1 MTPGTQRLQI
11 IDLLRGTAILLMV
24 IYHFCF
30 DLAWFGF
37 TNSDFYSD
45 PAWITFRSIILT
57 LFLGLVG
64 FSLWLA
70 QGKRIN
76 WRKVT
81 RRTLLIAVNA
91 ALISA
96 VTWWQFGDR
105 FIYFGVLHFITVA
118 SLLGLLFLRFY
129 RLNLVLGT
137 SLVALAYY
145 QHPWFD
151 SPTVNWIG
159 FMTYK
164 PLTEDYV
171 PLVPWLGVV
180 LLGLYIA
187 QWMDRT
193 GKLSAW
199 NEPEWVNRTGPL
211 LLAGRHSLL
220 IYMLHQPVLI
230 GALWL
235 FSSAS
240 GMQ

>member
-1 MTPGTQRLQI
+1 MNPGTQRLQM

-24 IYHFCF
+24 AYHFCF

-37 TNSDFYSD
+37 ADFDFYGS
-45 PAWITFRSIILT
+45 PAWIAFRSIILT

-70 QGKRIN
+70 QGERIN

-81 RRTLLIAVNA
+81 RRTLLIAINA

-105 FIYFGVLHFITVA
+105 FIYFGVLHLITVA

-129 RLNLVLGT
+129 RLNLVLGI
-137 SLVALAYY
+137 SLIALTYY

-159 FMTYK
+159 FMTHK

-171 PLVPWLGVV
+171 PLVPWFGVV
-180 LLGLYIA
+180 LLGMHIA
-187 QWMDRT
+187 QWMAHT
-193 GKLSAW
+193 GKLSTLNGPAW
-199 NEPEWVNRTGPL
+199 VSRTGPL

-220 IYMLHQPVLI
+220 VYMLHQPVLI
-230 GALWL
+230 GVLWL
-235 FSSAS
+235 FSLAV
-240 GMQ
+240 GK

>member
-1 MTPGTQRLQI
+1 MIPGTQRLHA

-37 TNSDFYSD
+37 ANFDFYD
-45 PAWITFRSIILT
+45 GHGWIAFRSVILT

-70 QGKRIN
+70 HDKRIN

-81 RRTLLIAVNA
+81 RRTLLIGACA

-96 VTWWQFGDR
+96 VTWWQVGDR
-105 FIYFGVLHFITVA
+105 FIYFGVLHFIVVA
-118 SLLGLLFLRFY
+118 SLLGLLFRQLY
-129 RLNLVLGT
+129 RLNLVLGI
-137 SLVALAYY
+137 SLLALTYY

-159 FMTYK
+159 FMTHK

-171 PLVPWLGVV
+171 PLVPWFGVV

-187 QWMDRT
+187 QWMSRT
-193 GKLSAW
+193 GRLLTWHEPAW
-199 NEPEWVNRTGPL
+199 FSRAGPL

-220 IYMLHQPVLI
+220 VYMLHQPVLI
-230 GALWL
+230 GILWL
-235 FSSAS
+235 VSLAV
-240 GMQ
+240 GT